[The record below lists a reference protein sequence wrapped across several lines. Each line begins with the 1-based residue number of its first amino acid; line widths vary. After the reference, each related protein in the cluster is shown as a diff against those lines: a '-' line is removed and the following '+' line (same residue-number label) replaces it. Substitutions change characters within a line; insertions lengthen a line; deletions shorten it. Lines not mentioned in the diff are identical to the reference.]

1 MDSIEQHIETD
12 KKILE
17 DPTTSPQQR
26 RHVQNELEE
35 LRVYAHNH
43 RTEIPIGDH
52 HDPTALELFCEM
64 EPDADE
70 CRIYED

>member
-1 MDSIEQHIETD
+1 MESIEKHIQSDET
-12 KKILE
+12 ILK
-17 DPTTSPQQR
+17 DPLISKQQR
-26 RHVQNELEE
+26 RHVEGELEE
-35 LRVYAHNH
+35 LMVYKKNH
-43 RTEIPIGDH
+43 PEDH